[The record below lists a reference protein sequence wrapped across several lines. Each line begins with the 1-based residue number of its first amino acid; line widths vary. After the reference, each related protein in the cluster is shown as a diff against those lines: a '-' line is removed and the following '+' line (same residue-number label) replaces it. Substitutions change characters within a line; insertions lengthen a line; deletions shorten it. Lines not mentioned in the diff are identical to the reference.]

1 MVKQRTVKQVVGHL
15 ANYIIQF
22 IFMKWKIAKIMIK
35 SISTEGKD
43 WDGYWF
49 FWGKKIINQVPGR
62 RDADAETSLL
72 GRRRRPAVRREAA
85 PSGGG
90 RRGRRRRLPRP
101 GSPAGAVVPPPAGS
115 LRAGGGGGGGGG
127 GGVARRRP
135 LPRARGAAAGAG
147 AGRRARRPAPPV
159 AGGAKLSPTAGLD
172 DAPGEL
178 IKKNAAIFSEII
190 GNSRKRVSSSGFG
203 LFRLSKPEFW
213 FVILQLSKIR
223 FWRRRPQCRSP
234 PRRHCQLIR

>member
-1 MVKQRTVKQVVGHL
+1 
-15 ANYIIQF
+15 
-22 IFMKWKIAKIMIK
+22 MIK

-115 LRAGGGGGGGGG
+115 LRAGGGGGGGG